1 MRLQDKIFKLVEEQ
15 KLLVFPNQISAE
27 SWAERYA
34 LCNPGKAV
42 FTDRLVSWDRFT
54 DSCRNVPQNAE
65 KAETVHRLLFVSDYL
80 KKEKLNTLCPE
91 NYPQSRAN
99 FEDEIASSLPDL
111 PRTLE
116 TEGLDHE
123 LRADIARVLDAY
135 RTYLEKNNLYER
147 SYLVPD
153 FSKAPDGTTVV
164 FASAITD
171 YVENSLNTLEASQ
184 EDLTGVLK
192 VFDTSLAEIRYTFS
206 EVRRL
211 LEEGSAGS
219 GIKITTASKD
229 MYPWLEAESARA
241 GVPIFIVKGS
251 RLSDYNA
258 GRLFRAVKN
267 VVSNRWSTESVK
279 NLLLNP
285 AFPVKN
291 RPEYAQLVAFAVEYK
306 VVPSDG
312 ATSWLSKLGEDP
324 MTEYFLILNDR
335 VQAFESA
342 RSFDALRQAVHAFAD
357 DFLEEGSEDFRT
369 IYTRCMEALESLVG
383 ITGDNSLNSPFDLFL
398 RLLSLTPY
406 TPKTPSDC
414 IAVYTYPSDAAM
426 VAEHHF
432 AIGFSDSDTSAQ
444 RRVPPYTDREGEP
457 LTDGLISSYLACGA
471 EVSCA
476 LKTYSGEVAV
486 PPFFTDRK
494 QTGEVHGICA
504 DSVSAEELMWRTG
517 SVLHTKPLIHQK
529 TWFDG
534 ALDTTLRE
542 RERHVFREVGF
553 PLKITATAL
562 GEFLS
567 CPYRWYCKNIL
578 GIRETDYQADMA
590 DNFQVGIILHDCLE
604 DWLLEPGGL
613 SRTKLEQI
621 FEKRLERYR
630 RSGKA
635 AYLPRQERIDLHY
648 PDILYRFAE
657 VLPAGLRPVE
667 KEHEFEKHFDGYYI
681 KGSIDFIFENPDG
694 EYVVFDFKKKYRPD
708 LPSMQ
713 IQLYALALDR
723 MPVMGAYYSIEEGK
737 LYIRW
742 DSKEKLAVQ
751 LEELKSVLEDMKK
764 TAEKGVFE
772 PTPSDKNCAGCEY
785 RGVCRTR
792 YVIK

>member
-1 MRLQDKIFKLVEEQ
+1 MRLQDKIFRLVEEQ

-27 SWAERYA
+27 SWADFYA
-34 LCNPGKAV
+34 LSNPGKAV
-42 FTDRLVSWDRFT
+42 FSDRLVSWDRFT
-54 DSCRNVPQNAE
+54 DSCRNVPRNADR
-65 KAETVHRLLFVSDYL
+65 AEMVHRLLFVSEYL
-80 KKEKLNTLCPE
+80 RKEKLNTLCPE

-116 TEGLDHE
+116 TDGLDYE
-123 LRADIARVLDAY
+123 LKSDISRVLDAY
-135 RTYLEKNNLYER
+135 RTFLDKNNLYER
-147 SYLVPD
+147 SYLAPD
-153 FSKAPDGTTVV
+153 FSKAPEGTTVV

-171 YVENSLNTLEASQ
+171 YVDNNLETLEASE
-184 EDLTGVLK
+184 EDLAGVLK

-206 EVRRL
+206 RIRKL
-211 LEEGSAGS
+211 LEEGCAGS

-229 MYPWLEAESARA
+229 MYPWLVSESARA
-241 GVPIFIVKGS
+241 GIPIFIVKGS
-251 RLSDYNA
+251 RLSDYSA
-258 GRLFRAVKN
+258 GRFFKAVRN

-285 AFPVKN
+285 AFPIKN
-291 RPEYAQLVAFAVEYK
+291 RAEYAQLVSFAVEYK

-312 ATSWLSKLGEDP
+312 ATSWTNKLKESRL
-324 MTEYFLILNDR
+324 TEYFLILKDR
-335 VQAFESA
+335 IQAFESA
-342 RSFDALRQAVHAFAD
+342 KSFDALRQAVHAFED
-357 DFLEEGSEDFRT
+357 DFLEEGGEDFRT
-369 IYTRCMEALESLVG
+369 IYTRCMEALESLINIKG
-383 ITGDNSLNSPFDLFL
+383 GNAWNSPFDMFL

-426 VAEHHF
+426 VADHHF

-444 RRVPPYTDREGEP
+444 RRAAPYTDREGEP
-457 LTDGLISSYLACGA
+457 VTDGLISSYLACGA

-486 PPFFTDRK
+486 PPFFTDRN
-494 QTGEVHGICA
+494 QTEEVHGICT
-504 DSVSAEELMWRTG
+504 DSLSAEEMMWKSG
-517 SVLHTKPLIHQK
+517 VVPPQKPLVYQK
-529 TWFDG
+529 TRFEG

-542 RERHVFREVGF
+542 RERREFKAVDF
-553 PLKITATAL
+553 PLKITATSL

-578 GIRETDYQADMA
+578 GIKETDYQADMA
-590 DNFQVGIILHDCLE
+590 DNYQVGNILHDCLE

-613 SRTKLEQI
+613 SRTGLEQI
-621 FEKRLERYR
+621 FEKRLLQYR
-630 RSGKA
+630 RFEKA
-635 AYLPRQERIDLHY
+635 AYLPRQERLDLHY
-648 PDILYRFAE
+648 PDILFNFAK

-667 KEHEFEKHFDGYYI
+667 KERKFEKHFDGYYI
-681 KGSIDFIFENPDG
+681 TGSIDFILENPDG
-694 EYVVFDFKKKYRPD
+694 DYVVLDFKKKYRPE

-713 IQLYALALDR
+713 IQLYALALDKL
-723 MPVMGAYYSIEEGK
+723 PAMGAYYSIEEGK
-737 LYIRW
+737 LCTKW
-742 DSKEKLAVQ
+742 ETKEQLAAQ
-751 LEELKSVLEDMKK
+751 LEELKTVLEEMKK

-772 PTPSDKNCAGCEY
+772 PTPSDRNCAGCDY